1 LAVSAVELDLRVQAG
16 GMEGSHVGSSNPST
30 PDREQTSVPPR
41 FPRGGMELAD
51 VGGGEPSPPAR
62 VEPAQIPPRFPRG
75 GMELADVGGGDP
87 SPPAREELAQIPRF
101 PRGGMM
107 LANVGDG
114 SPPGRESEPGQ
125 MPPRFPRG
133 TSIKRPGLMSLNLDG
148 LIEERESSSLTVDC
162 LSSRSPR
169 IGGLSLELGS
179 SPRGPTAFEDSWK
192 GEILADFLF
201 LGDRMTAGDSDRLN
215 ALGITHVLN
224 VTQDIPNFYD
234 NKDVGSS
241 ERRLTYKRLSIKDRI
256 DADMSE
262 HFAGACDFVNR
273 ARESGGRVLIHCRA
287 GMSRSAT
294 VVIGYLM
301 VCKKWNLKKSLHHV
315 DSCRFVQPNSGFMQ
329 V

>member
-1 LAVSAVELDLRVQAG
+1 
-16 GMEGSHVGSSNPST
+16 MEGSHVGSSNPST

-51 VGGGEPSPPAR
+51 VGGGEPSPPARVEPAQIPPRFPRGGMELADVGGGDPSPPAR

-234 NKDVGSS
+234 
-241 ERRLTYKRLSIKDRI
+241 IKDFLIGIERELFGCTSLTPQ
-256 DADMSE
+256 DLYPGVSSGS
-262 HFAGACDFVNR
+262 FGSNR
-273 ARESGGRVLIHCRA
+273 PPPTGC
-287 GMSRSAT
+287 
-294 VVIGYLM
+294 
-301 VCKKWNLKKSLHHV
+301 
-315 DSCRFVQPNSGFMQ
+315 
-329 V
+329 